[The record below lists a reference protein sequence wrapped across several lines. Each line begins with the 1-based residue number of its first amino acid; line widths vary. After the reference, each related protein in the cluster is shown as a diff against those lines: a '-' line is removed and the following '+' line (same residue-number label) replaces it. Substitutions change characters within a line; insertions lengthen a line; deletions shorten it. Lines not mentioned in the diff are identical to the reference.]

1 MISEVNNE
9 LFTLCEDAVTE
20 IVEPFLD
27 KMRLEYD
34 PDFDVWDTKSAEIIE
49 EAISGLSLA
58 QKFTI
63 ACYKIELED
72 DSPGNESKLPDHD
85 YLVDWFHFQWEC
97 SLEDEEEE

>member
-34 PDFDVWDTKSAEIIE
+34 PDTPNRLR
-49 EAISGLSLA
+49 LSKKPL
-58 QKFTI
+58 
-63 ACYKIELED
+63 LV
-72 DSPGNESKLPDHD
+72 SPLHRNLP
-85 YLVDWFHFQWEC
+85 LPATR
-97 SLEDEEEE
+97 

>member
-1 MISEVNNE
+1 MPSR
-9 LFTLCEDAVTE
+9 
-20 IVEPFLD
+20 
-27 KMRLEYD
+27 RLLNH
-34 PDFDVWDTKSAEIIE
+34 FWIRCAWSTTSAEIIE
-49 EAISGLSLA
+49 EAIAGLSLA

-72 DSPGNESKLPDHD
+72 DSPGKESKLPDHD

>member
-1 MISEVNNE
+1 MPSR
-9 LFTLCEDAVTE
+9 
-20 IVEPFLD
+20 
-27 KMRLEYD
+27 RLLNH
-34 PDFDVWDTKSAEIIE
+34 FWIRCVWSTTKSAEIIE
-49 EAISGLSLA
+49 EAIAGLSLA

-72 DSPGNESKLPDHD
+72 DSPGKESKLPDHD

>member
-34 PDFDVWDTKSAEIIE
+34 PDFDVWCDKVVAAVEG
-49 EAISGLSLA
+49 AKKG
-58 QKFTI
+58 F
-63 ACYKIELED
+63 
-72 DSPGNESKLPDHD
+72 
-85 YLVDWFHFQWEC
+85 
-97 SLEDEEEE
+97 